1 MLCGNLPAPFL
12 CGKNARFRHSIQA
25 FLAFAQA
32 FEAVMQALEAFHCF
46 QAL

>member
-1 MLCGNLPAPFL
+1 MAICLLRSCVE
-12 CGKNARFRHSIQA
+12 KNVRFRHSIQA